1 MKTADILQ
9 AIERLHRAGSALRCG
24 DLTIPQQC
32 SLATECYDSAV
43 TLRHALEREHPET
56 KLETT

>member
-1 MKTADILQ
+1 VNTADILV

-32 SLATECYDSAV
+32 ALANECYDSAV
-43 TLRHALEREHPET
+43 TLRHALEREHP
-56 KLETT
+56 KVKVAA